1 MVETGTV
8 EAWAIAHCPAV
19 KLDPRDNGLYQ
30 GFRRLVLTPVYKV
43 IVDGGFQKRS
53 WPAGLLGG
61 LSLASTSASG
71 KNIAQL
77 QMPP

>member
-30 GFRRLVLTPVYKV
+30 GFRRLVLTPVYTV
-43 IVDGGFQKRS
+43 IVDGGFQKCS
-53 WPAGLLGG
+53 
-61 LSLASTSASG
+61 
-71 KNIAQL
+71 
-77 QMPP
+77 